1 MPSCHDAA
9 YERMCATIE
18 RRSLLPFGGGALLMV
33 SGGSDSTALAYLM
46 ARYRDE
52 HPERMSAMAMM
63 HMNHQLRGKA
73 ADDDAA
79 FVQSLADSLHIPLFI
94 CEMDI
99 AAEAARC
106 GGNVEAVA
114 RRERYAAAYEALM
127 SMCQHEGVPTAD
139 ARIFT
144 AHTVDDRMESFYMR
158 SIVGTGPGGFRGMLF
173 ENGSVARPLLECTR
187 EELRGYICS
196 LGERVAGDGDVDGA
210 AAGEGGDAAGDGD
223 GAGCGAA
230 AGEGDASADAASWQ
244 VPVEDSEGAF
254 WREDATNAHT
264 DRFRAYVRH
273 EVVPKA
279 REWNPS
285 VATTLARTMDLI
297 ADEDDMLHEMAL
309 ELLDFASEAISEES
323 ILDGAVLLPEFG
335 SARKPL
341 QRRSIHEL
349 FKMMLGAEARVDSA
363 AVDAVLAAFSEEVP
377 HAPKGG
383 YVANVQGDLAVSANK
398 KGVRIEPMGAFRA
411 RRKRG

>member
-18 RRSLLPFGGGALLMV
+18 RKTLLPCGGGVLLMV

-52 HPERMSAMAMM
+52 HPEQLSAMAMM

-79 FVQSLADSLHIPLFI
+79 FVQTLADSLHIPLFV

-127 SMCQHEGVPTAD
+127 SMCQHEGVPASD

-173 ENGSVARPLLECTR
+173 ENGKVARPLLECTR
-187 EELRGYICS
+187 EELRGYICD
-196 LGERVAGDGDVDGA
+196 LGERAEGDGIC
-210 AAGEGGDAAGDGD
+210 EGGGVFAGS
-223 GAGCGAA
+223 GAV
-230 AGEGDASADAASWQ
+230 ADAVSRQ
-244 VPVEDSEGAF
+244 VPVKDGEGAL

-309 ELLDFASEAISEES
+309 ELLDSATEAISAES
-323 ILDGAVLLPEFG
+323 ISDGVVLLPAFG
-335 SARKPL
+335 AARKPL
-341 QRRSIHEL
+341 QRRGVHEL
-349 FKMMLGAEARVDSA
+349 FKMMIGAEARVDSA
-363 AVDAVLAAFSEEVP
+363 AVDAVLAAFNAE
-377 HAPKGG
+377 APFAPRSG
-383 YVANVQGDLAVSANK
+383 YIANVQGDLAVSANK
-398 KGVRIEPMGAFRA
+398 NGVRIEPMGAFRA